1 MVTRLLQELARRSE
15 LYLEKT
21 REMTAGAGA
30 GTRFVYKQIW
40 RLLNEVIRQLHQP
53 GRVEGNE
60 IRP

>member
-30 GTRFVYKQIW
+30 RFVYKQIW

>member
-15 LYLEKT
+15 LYLEKNS
-21 REMTAGAGA
+21 EMTAGAGA
-30 GTRFVYKQIW
+30 RFVYKQIW